1 MKLTAP
7 PELPWY
13 LQETFT
19 HSTPIQQAI
28 IERIEALEAKK
39 TPADLSKFNRQK
51 QAFIAAMAE
60 NRLGTAELQ
69 RLYIKA
75 MEETRQVISRPEI
88 TDLEFDTF
96 AALDQPEILDALAAW
111 TYPRGSRGFEANPTC
126 SKALMTLMALGNAT
140 HVRSARKNLVAA
152 HGLQMVFA
160 DIEEKAAAIAGRDP
174 KPCRTNEYTVCLD
187 QIRAL
192 SSTGFNREL
201 LRANIEILK
210 QLRAMFPKA
219 GIAEL
224 AAIDGTDVAAWVA
237 QVGVAKTAEE
247 EEWIRRRTP
256 HAGARFI
263 ERDNEVSI
271 NGETGEILTSTTGSK
286 FWRGYYLVVLVCIKT
301 GLPLV
306 WTLRDANSMSEI
318 TKEADSIRDLL
329 ELLFEL
335 WPDCPLRVVTG
346 DKAWD
351 FEEYHRFC
359 LTRFGIHLAI
369 IQRDDNEAK
378 KRPVD
383 QVDHKHVVEYTGR
396 GEVYCRH
403 HHDKSKYGP
412 MTLVGFE
419 FAPRDGL
426 KPGEVADLSKFRVR
440 HRCDHCAKTYS
451 LPIRGTGKH
460 TDWNFFT
467 YYPHAPLHAR
477 RYAQRRA
484 LESRRNVIESVFA
497 GLKTVCQLALRGP
510 DRTRLTDFDTVDTL
524 IALSFTLRNSQAIAA
539 ERIRRGEYSDS
550 FPTGLLGA
558 RQMLAA

>member
-7 PELPWY
+7 PSLPWY

-19 HSTPIQQAI
+19 HSTPIQQAVAS
-28 IERIEALEAKK
+28 RINALEAKK
-39 TPADLSKFNRQK
+39 GTPELKKFTK
-51 QAFIAAMAE
+51 QQRAFISAMAE
-60 NRLGTAELQ
+60 KRLGTPELQ

-88 TDLEFDTF
+88 TDIEFDTF
-96 AALDQPEILDALAAW
+96 AALDQPEILDAFAKW
-111 TYPRGSRGFEANPTC
+111 VYPRGSRGFEANPTC
-126 SKALMTLMALGNAT
+126 SKALLTLMSLGQAT
-140 HVRSARKNLVAA
+140 HVRSARKDFVAA

-160 DIEEKAAAIAGRDP
+160 KIEEQVAAVADRDP
-174 KPCRTNEYTVCLD
+174 KPCQTNEYTVCLD

-192 SSTGFNREL
+192 CSTGFSREL
-201 LRANIEILK
+201 LRANIEMFK
-210 QLRAMFPKA
+210 DLRAMFPKA

-224 AAIDGTDVAAWVA
+224 AAVDGTDVAAWVA
-237 QVGVAKTAEE
+237 QVGVGKTDEE

-271 NGETGEILTSTTGSK
+271 NGETGEIITTTTGSK
-286 FWRGYYLVVLVCIKT
+286 FWRGYYLVVLLCIKT

-306 WTLRDANSMSEI
+306 WTLRDANAMSEA
-318 TKEADSIRDLL
+318 TREADSIRDLL

-335 WPDCPLRVVTG
+335 WPDCPLKVITG

-351 FEEYHRFC
+351 FEEYHRYC
-359 LTRFGIHLAI
+359 LTRYGVHLAI
-369 IQRDDNEAK
+369 IQRDDNKAK
-378 KRPVD
+378 VRAVD
-383 QVDHKHVVEYTGR
+383 QVDHKHIVEYSGR

-403 HHDKSKYGP
+403 HHDKAKYGP
-412 MTLVGFE
+412 MTLAGFE

-440 HRCDHCAKTYS
+440 HHCPHCARTYS
-451 LPIRGTGKH
+451 MPIRGTGKN

-484 LESRRNVIESVFA
+484 LESRRNVIESNFA
-497 GLKTVCQLALRGP
+497 CLKAICQLGLRGP
-510 DRTRLTDFDTVDTL
+510 DRTRLVDFDTVDTL
-524 IALSFTLRNSQAIAA
+524 ISLSFTLRNSQALVA

-550 FPTGLLGA
+550 FPAGLLGG
-558 RQMLAA
+558 RPMLAA